1 MKIFLIN
8 VIITNPAFFK
18 ILHHSSATFWTSL
31 LIDEPNVN
39 KQSSPLSMTIKFCST
54 IPRTCGCHSVSSH
67 FLSLQASPNY
77 SSDSL
82 PRSPIPEYDEK
93 NKANQFDKG
102 SLPKVKDSSNLDDK
116 ARLMLTLQKSEK
128 SSWRVDQTKI
138 VAELIDA
145 DGCNSDDSID
155 RRVFRRISK
164 SMLAQI

>member
-31 LIDEPNVN
+31 LIDERNVN
-39 KQSSPLSMTIKFCST
+39 KQSSPLSMMIKFCST

-77 SSDSL
+77 SSDLGSSSL

-93 NKANQFDKG
+93 NKAIQFDKG
-102 SLPKVKDSSNLDDK
+102 SLPKVKDSFNLDDE
-116 ARLMLTLQKSEK
+116 ARVKLDLQESEK
-128 SSWRVDQTKI
+128 FNNRRGHHRMAFLYVCVVMVDHNLSRENGLSS
-138 VAELIDA
+138 
-145 DGCNSDDSID
+145 
-155 RRVFRRISK
+155 
-164 SMLAQI
+164 